1 MVCHATSCNHSYSPT
16 DLLTHSLIG
25 QDQTAVIKRRLQALL
40 PGAPIFL
47 DVEDLEDISKLEEYV
62 EQSTTVL
69 IFVSR
74 GYFLSRNC
82 MREVFAA
89 VEMNKPIVLVH
100 EEDPAKGGAP
110 LATLKQECPEE
121 VREAVFGPLDAPRRV
136 IPWLRIESFQLES
149 LEQIAENALH
159 HLPKYV
165 NLDNKLSLFTPGQV
179 NTFTWHFKHTH
190 KLYASQNNPGAT
202 EVARRLASF
211 AEKDALHVPTDEELK
226 TWSLSIAVRLPP
238 KKAKLKALG
247 SRGDFSWADTKKAPG
262 SPDGAKLAG
271 KRSAPKVASK
281 LSALRAMTAATAV
294 AKNNSRKM
302 NPNTQGGH
310 GPPPSDVE
318 APPLSE
324 QLTAEQSAALLH
336 APVFAA
342 DRPYFLLYLNE
353 DTFVGPKGDA
363 LADEVRHV
371 LGLPGSG
378 HSKGSALV
386 PIIMVHERDLEK
398 GGCEFDRFFH
408 VTPKDLVVGGLFK
421 AIAVSRYAALHEPIS
436 CAEICRA
443 MGLQKRVIKLTS
455 GPSTNR
461 GRSVSGMLSGKSMR
475 SLNPSGS
482 TELSPTPHRVDGG
495 AATGALN
502 VHDLDA

>member
-1 MVCHATSCNHSYSPT
+1 M
-16 DLLTHSLIG
+16 
-25 QDQTAVIKRRLQALL
+25 
-40 PGAPIFL
+40 
-47 DVEDLEDISKLEEYV
+47 EDLEDISKLEEYV

-82 MREVFAA
+82 MREVYAA

-121 VREAVFGPLDAPRRV
+121 AREAVFGPPDAPRRV

-149 LEQIAENALH
+149 LEQIAEDALR
-159 HLPKYV
+159 HLPEYAD
-165 NLDNKLSLFTPGQV
+165 LDNKLSLFTPGQV
-179 NTFTWHFKHTH
+179 NTFTWHFKDTH
-190 KLYASQNNPGAT
+190 NLYASQNNPGAT

-226 TWSLSIAVRLPP
+226 TWSLSIAARLPP
-238 KKAKLKALG
+238 KKPKLKALG
-247 SRGDFSWADTKKAPG
+247 SRGDFSWPDTKKAPG
-262 SPDGAKLAG
+262 SPQGAKLAAKFG
-271 KRSAPKVASK
+271 AP
-281 LSALRAMTAATAV
+281 ALRAMTAATAV
-294 AKNNSRKM
+294 AKNNSRKV
-302 NPNTQGGH
+302 NPETKQGEH

-324 QLTAEQSAALLH
+324 QLTAEQSAALLR

-342 DRPYFLLYLNE
+342 DRPHFLLYLNE

-455 GPSTNR
+455 RPSMNR

-475 SLNPSGS
+475 SLKPSGS
-482 TELSPTPHRVDGG
+482 TERSPTPHRVDGE
-495 AATGALN
+495 ATKDEVTH